1 VHLGRCDTG
10 ALTVQ
15 GVEEEVDTGESVPV
29 PSTHDVLEHEAVPD
43 KLGLDEQRKAKK
55 EKKKSEKRPRAG
67 MPRSQRGLL
76 AIVDALSPYLDLNV
90 L

>member
-1 VHLGRCDTG
+1 MHLDRCNTG

-15 GVEEEVDTGESVPV
+15 SVEEEVDTGESVPV

-43 KLGLDEQRKAKK
+43 KLGLDEQKK